1 MKEAGE
7 TEKVR
12 KHKDP
17 KPIKHNNSKKK
28 RKGTSQPEWKSKSK
42 SEKRG
47 RNKREIC
54 VSADGWMDGVMM
66 VRRTQ

>member
-17 KPIKHNNSKKK
+17 TPIKHKIIAK
-28 RKGTSQPEWKSKSK
+28 RKEKAQVSQNGKAKAK
-42 SEKRG
+42 A
-47 RNKREIC
+47 KREVEIKEKY
-54 VSADGWMDGVMM
+54 V
-66 VRRTQ
+66 